1 MLKEFLYYLL
11 LHLVRLYLR
20 IQIQFFED
28 FYQASNYQWALP
40 PLFAQLL
47 LTHLKLNR
55 LFLVLVAVMRL
66 EVFYQAS
73 HHQWTL
79 PPLFA
84 QLLLTHLNLNRLFFV
99 LVAVMRL
106 VLVQRL
112 SMELIPYATVTV
124 SPQMQMKILKTFI
137 FFPSY

>member
-28 FYQASNYQWALP
+28 FYQASNYQWI
-40 PLFAQLL
+40 
-47 LTHLKLNR
+47 
-55 LFLVLVAVMRL
+55 
-66 EVFYQAS
+66 
-73 HHQWTL
+73 L

-84 QLLLTHLNLNRLFFV
+84 QLLLTHLNLNRLFLV

-124 SPQMQMKILKTFI
+124 SPQMQMKILKTFK
-137 FFPSY
+137 FFPFILIYTL